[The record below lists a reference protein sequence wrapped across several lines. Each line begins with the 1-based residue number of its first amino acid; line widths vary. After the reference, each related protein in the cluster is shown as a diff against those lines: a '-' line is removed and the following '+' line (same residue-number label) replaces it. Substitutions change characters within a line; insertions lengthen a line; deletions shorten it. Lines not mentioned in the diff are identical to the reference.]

1 VAANFIAATVPGV
14 AGLTCN
20 VGCGE
25 QYSLLDLL
33 EAISAESGV
42 ALRPVYEPSRPGDVR
57 SSMADIGLAQERL
70 GYRVLVDF
78 REGIRRT
85 VAAYS

>member
-1 VAANFIAATVPGV
+1 
-14 AGLTCN
+14 
-20 VGCGE
+20 
-25 QYSLLDLL
+25 
-33 EAISAESGV
+33 
-42 ALRPVYEPSRPGDVR
+42 
-57 SSMADIGLAQERL
+57 MADIGLAQERL